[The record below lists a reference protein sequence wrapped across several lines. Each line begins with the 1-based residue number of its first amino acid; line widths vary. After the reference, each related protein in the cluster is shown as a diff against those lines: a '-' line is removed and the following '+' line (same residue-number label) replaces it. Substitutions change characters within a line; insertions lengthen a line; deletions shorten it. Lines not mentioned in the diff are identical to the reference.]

1 VNKDSRI
8 YVAGHTGL
16 VGSALLLKLQEQ
28 GYTNIITAKHGE
40 TYINSWSEID
50 KFDLT
55 LQDHVDD
62 FFYTHFPEYVFL
74 CAAKVGGISANN
86 NYPADFIRENL
97 QIQTNVIEAAHI
109 YGAKKLLFLGSSCI
123 YPRSCPQPMKESYLL
138 SNTLEPTNE
147 AYAIAKIAGIKMCQA
162 YNKQYGTN
170 FISVMPTNIYGPRD
184 NFDIQNG
191 HVIGALIAKFAE
203 AKKEGK
209 PVTILGNG
217 SAKREFLYSEDLAEA
232 LIFLMNNYN
241 SSEIINIGCNEYVYI
256 EELVWLLCE
265 LFKYDN
271 IIWDDFSPNG
281 TPEKKL
287 DTSRLEK
294 LGWKYKIP
302 LRKGLKKTIRW
313 YYETNTVNYFSN
325 NID

>member
-1 VNKDSRI
+1 MNKNSKI

-28 GYTNIITAKHGE
+28 GYNKYITRQH
-40 TYINSWSEID
+40 NHL
-50 KFDLT
+50 DLT
-55 LQDHVDD
+55 RWYDVES
-62 FFYTHFPEYVFL
+62 FFNYNEPEYVFL
-74 CAAKVGGISANN
+74 CAAKVGGIYANST
-86 NYPADFIRENL
+86 YPATFISENL
-97 QIQTNVIEAAHI
+97 MIQTNIIRACHEFKV
-109 YGAKKLLFLGSSCI
+109 KKLLFLGSSCI
-123 YPRSCPQPMKESYLL
+123 YPRKCPQPMKESYLL

-170 FISVMPTNIYGPRD
+170 FISVMPTNLYGPRD

-191 HVIGALIAKFAE
+191 HVIGSLIAKFAT

-209 PVTILGNG
+209 SGTILGTG

-232 LIFLMNNYN
+232 LIFLMNNYD
-241 SSEIINIGCNEYVYI
+241 SSEIINIGCDEYVYI

-265 LFKYDN
+265 LFEYDN
-271 IIWDDFSPNG
+271 IHWDNISPNG

-287 DTSRLEK
+287 DTSKLEA
-294 LGWKYKIP
+294 LGWKYKTT
-302 LRKGLKKTIRW
+302 LRDGLKKTIEW
-313 YYETNTVNYFSN
+313 YMENKT
-325 NID
+325 